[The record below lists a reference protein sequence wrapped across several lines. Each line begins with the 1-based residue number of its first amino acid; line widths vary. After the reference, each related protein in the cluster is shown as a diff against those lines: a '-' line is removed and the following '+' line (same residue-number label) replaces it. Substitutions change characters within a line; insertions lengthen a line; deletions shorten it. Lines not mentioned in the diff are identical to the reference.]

1 MMRGAHWRSE
11 ERTQESDIHN
21 LDEPDTDIDSL
32 VPTIKRYRPLRK
44 HAYSNI
50 LKILQ
55 PKKGKFSVKKR

>member
-1 MMRGAHWRSE
+1 MEVTSYLQKLSPSVGGTSHLITRSVPDQFAHYAVWWGSF
-11 ERTQESDIHN
+11 S
-21 LDEPDTDIDSL
+21 
-32 VPTIKRYRPLRK
+32 LRK